1 MPDVILVTGGHG
13 LVGKAIQHVLATEAP
28 NSRYGRRDGET
39 WIFARSGDGDLRYE
53 FPSPLPR
60 FFPATHPINL
70 QIAIFSDAEA
80 TRALLKNT
88 NLPTSFTW
96 LLSVRYWSYMPKIE
110 RTDSWFRCPLVG
122 GLFMHLKYKVSMLR
136 DNILINDNVLHTSY
150 LDGRAEGHLVPLDVC
165 VPDGITAAT
174 ARGQDP
180 PWPPH
185 HSNFGYAHAKRLVDV
200 ANRAYKEQYG
210 LNYTAAIPTNIYG
223 PNDN

>member
-80 TRALLKNT
+80 TRAL
-88 NLPTSFTW
+88 F
-96 LLSVRYWSYMPKIE
+96 E
-110 RTDSWFRCPLVG
+110 
-122 GLFMHLKYKVSMLR
+122 KYKPTHV
-136 DNILINDNVLHTSY
+136 I
-150 LDGRAEGHLVPLDVC
+150 HL
-165 VPDGITAAT
+165 AALG
-174 ARGQDP
+174 ALLVI
-180 PWPPH
+180 
-185 HSNFGYAHAKRLVDV
+185 HAKD
-200 ANRAYKEQYG
+200 RAY
-210 LNYTAAIPTNIYG
+210 
-223 PNDN
+223 